1 SNLRKLI
8 ARLTDAVNQA
18 YEGTDGSDD
27 IIANAEK
34 ALIDVSEGASR
45 SGFKRIDDVLN
56 INFDNLETR
65 AKQTSDITGIAT
77 GYPALDAMT

>member
-34 ALIDVSEGASR
+34 ALIDVSEGARR